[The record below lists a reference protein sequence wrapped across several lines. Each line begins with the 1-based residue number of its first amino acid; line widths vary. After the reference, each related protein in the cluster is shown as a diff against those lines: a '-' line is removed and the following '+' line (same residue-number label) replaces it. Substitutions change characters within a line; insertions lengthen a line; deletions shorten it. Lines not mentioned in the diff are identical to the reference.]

1 MNEIKIFDNEEF
13 GTIRTV
19 TIDNVV
25 WFVASDICK
34 ALRLTNPTMAVS
46 RLDEDERAK
55 FNLGVHDSDGT
66 NCINE
71 YGLYNLV
78 LASKKKEAKVFKRWI
93 THEVLPS
100 IRQNGGYINNQE
112 NLTPEQIVANALIV
126 AQNIIKEKDKQITE
140 MQPKALFADAVSSS
154 HTSILIGDLA
164 KLICQNG
171 VNIGQKRLFEW
182 LRANGYLIKR
192 KGSDW
197 NMPTQKSIEM
207 GLFEIK
213 ESSRIDANGCNVTIR
228 TPKATGKGQV
238 YFINKFLA
246 TSN

>member
-1 MNEIKIFDNEEF
+1 MNEIKMFSNEEF

-19 TIDNVV
+19 NINNEV

-46 RLDEDERAK
+46 RLDEDERTK
-55 FNLGVHDSDGT
+55 FKLGVHDSDGT

-140 MQPKALFADAVSSS
+140 MQPKVELAEAMLTSKNAISVGDFAKSTYSKFGLG
-154 HTSILIGDLA
+154 T
-164 KLICQNG
+164 
-171 VNIGQKRLFEW
+171 VNMFRVLRDTGFLLENNTPYQKYIN
-182 LRANGYLIKR
+182 AGYFR
-192 KGSDW
+192 V
-197 NMPTQKSIEM
+197 IEVP
-207 GLFEIK
+207 
-213 ESSRIDANGCNVTIR
+213 VTIGYQKYLMPKTLI
-228 TPKATGKGQV
+228 TPKGQEYLFKKLSEV
-238 YFINKFLA
+238 LLRY
-246 TSN
+246 